1 MRFVI
6 FGPPGV
12 GKGTYSERLSKRY
25 GVPHIATGDILR
37 DEIERKTELGEK
49 VRLCV
54 ERGSLVPDGVVN
66 EIVRKRMAQPNCK
79 GGFILD
85 GYPRTVAQAEALDE
99 MAPIDVVIN
108 LRVPEPIIMKRLS
121 ARRTCARCGAIYNL
135 VSLPPKEPGRC
146 DKCGSELYQRKDD
159 EPEVIKKRL
168 HEYEMQTGPLL
179 ERYEKRSVVR
189 NVSLGEQDVDT
200 AVKLIFD
207 LLEK

>member
-1 MRFVI
+1 MRLVI

-25 GVPHIATGDILR
+25 GIPHIATGDILR
-37 DEIERKTELGEK
+37 DEIGRKTELGDR

-54 ERGSLVPDGVVN
+54 ERGSLVPDEVVN
-66 EIVRKRMAQPNCK
+66 EIVRKRMAQPDCK

-99 MAPIDVVIN
+99 MARIDVVIN
-108 LRVPEPIIMKRLS
+108 LRVPEPIIIKRLS

-135 VSLPPKEPGRC
+135 VSLPPKEPGLC
-146 DKCGSELYQRKDD
+146 DKCGGELYRRKDD
-159 EPEVIKKRL
+159 EPEAIKNRL
-168 HEYEMQTGPLL
+168 EEYRLQTRPLL
-179 ERYEKRSVVR
+179 ERYQKKSMVK